1 MIHFLRARA
10 RFIVTLF
17 CSFFC
22 VLKSYKKHIRCVVFD
37 RFARV
42 CVNPTTPATTTAG
55 AVPIR
60 YVSFI
65 HMAAGR
71 RQRLRRWRRRRCLP
85 CCAHNNIVAATSRRL
100 WRKQKNGYDTYLSLS
115 ISHRAKIL
123 KSCTPFQ
130 IRNVSRL
137 NIMLKRVCVCHNRR
151 TIAIK
156 TQHKKL
162 AHGVNWAHFPSLLH
176 FSHESMRDLRGCL
189 FASNMLPMARST
201 GRYFELCELC
211 AWRRVDVYELGT
223 AVKCSQLKSNVERF
237 AVYTMKLF
245 YSFIKRRKTISKST
259 R

>member
-1 MIHFLRARA
+1 MCRLRSFCPCLCKSHDASDDDGGRRSDSI
-10 RFIVTLF
+10 RFVY
-17 CSFFC
+17 
-22 VLKSYKKHIRCVVFD
+22 SYGGWQ
-37 RFARV
+37 
-42 CVNPTTPATTTAG
+42 TTTTTTLTPTPLSTLLCAQQYCG
-55 AVPIR
+55 GDIP
-60 YVSFI
+60 SFVKKAQKMGTTHI
-65 HMAAGR
+65 YRFQYRTQQKYWNHAPHFKSWMYR
-71 RQRLRRWRRRRCLP
+71 VWILC
-85 CCAHNNIVAATSRRL
+85 SRE
-100 WRKQKNGYDTYLSLS
+100 
-115 ISHRAKIL
+115 
-123 KSCTPFQ
+123 
-130 IRNVSRL
+130 
-137 NIMLKRVCVCHNRR
+137 CVCHNRR